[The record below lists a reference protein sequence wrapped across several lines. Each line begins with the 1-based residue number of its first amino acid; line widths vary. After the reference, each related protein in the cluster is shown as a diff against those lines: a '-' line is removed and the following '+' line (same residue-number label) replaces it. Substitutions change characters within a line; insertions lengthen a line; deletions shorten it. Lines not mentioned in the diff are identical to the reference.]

1 MIINLSELSDI
12 KRKVV
17 EIREKW
23 EKYDVLKD
31 FFD

>member
-1 MIINLSELSDI
+1 MIWLEWVKWYKKKSVRD
-12 KRKVV
+12 
-17 EIREKW
+17 REKW